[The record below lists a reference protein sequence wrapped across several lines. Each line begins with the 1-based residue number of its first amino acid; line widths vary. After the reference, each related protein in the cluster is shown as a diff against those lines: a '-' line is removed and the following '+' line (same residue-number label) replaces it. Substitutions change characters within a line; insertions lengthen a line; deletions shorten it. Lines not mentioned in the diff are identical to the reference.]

1 MSSQSIMVQSRTT
14 GCAFQSLHPA
24 HRTAIRTGIIAQID
38 GFDPIPNG
46 GTDRRGWRR
55 VFSRIDFAPPI
66 CAFSHSTTDADGS
79 ISRFSEA
86 DDAPTPRKEKSRESR
101 SEQRRVGKEGVSTC
115 RIGGLQNQK

>member
-86 DDAPTPRKEKSRESR
+86 DADPTPRKEKSWESWTAKLQR
-101 SEQRRVGKEGVSTC
+101 SEEQTS
-115 RIGGLQNQK
+115 